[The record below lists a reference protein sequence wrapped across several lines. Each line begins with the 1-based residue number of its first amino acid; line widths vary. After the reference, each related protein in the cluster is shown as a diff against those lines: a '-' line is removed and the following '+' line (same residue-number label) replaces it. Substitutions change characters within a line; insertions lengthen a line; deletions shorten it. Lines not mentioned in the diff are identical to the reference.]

1 MSAGYRAQETTSL
14 VIIMYHCFMQQ
25 TFVILNVILVPLQ
38 GPKHYLCIFCVF
50 FFFFFFFFFLFVCF
64 CFLTFLLFQT
74 IREGMGQQ
82 ANRSN
87 QEWDVLD
94 TVITNALIVDA
105 VTGIIKADIGIK
117 VC

>member
-1 MSAGYRAQETTSL
+1 
-14 VIIMYHCFMQQ
+14 
-25 TFVILNVILVPLQ
+25 
-38 GPKHYLCIFCVF
+38 
-50 FFFFFFFFFLFVCF
+50 
-64 CFLTFLLFQT
+64 
-74 IREGMGQQ
+74 MGQQ

-117 VC
+117 VNYKFYVYVVKELYPVITCYTKIVTKFLVSRANIACASKPITAHSNEPISAMT

>member
-1 MSAGYRAQETTSL
+1 MLYCQDT
-14 VIIMYHCFMQQ
+14 IYF
-25 TFVILNVILVPLQ
+25 
-38 GPKHYLCIFCVF
+38 YF
-50 FFFFFFFFFLFVCF
+50 F
-64 CFLTFLLFQT
+64 LFQT

-117 VC
+117 VNFKFYALKG

>member
-1 MSAGYRAQETTSL
+1 
-14 VIIMYHCFMQQ
+14 
-25 TFVILNVILVPLQ
+25 
-38 GPKHYLCIFCVF
+38 
-50 FFFFFFFFFLFVCF
+50 
-64 CFLTFLLFQT
+64 
-74 IREGMGQQ
+74 MGQQ

-117 VC
+117 VNSAIHAILWCRDLDKLECYPV